1 MSRKLIR
8 AFWGVALCCALSLFA
23 VGQDTVKKV
32 VKNVDGSYTVI
43 EYPVGKEVSV
53 NLVPVSTL
61 SGAKGVAR
69 VMRSADGTHVVLDVS
84 GVPDD
89 TKTYYAYA
97 VDAAG
102 TPTLLGPL
110 TFEKGLAKAEFST
123 PANQFMVV
131 LSPNEGLTTIEPT
144 STVFW
149 SEVPQGYAVV
159 PRRQTSATKAVAT
172 AEPASSAYDVPLL
185 GVPAFGTNTTEVRVK
200 FDGELKGLDGKA
212 YIENKG
218 GKSQVK
224 MRFGDMRK
232 APLNKRYV
240 LWAASPEG
248 TFTKL
253 GQVVSTGKQDEG
265 EIRSETSLKDFGL
278 LVTVEDAETERPISP
293 TYGAFTVVKRP

>member
-1 MSRKLIR
+1 M
-8 AFWGVALCCALSLFA
+8 
-23 VGQDTVKKV
+23 
-32 VKNVDGSYTVI
+32 
-43 EYPVGKEVSV
+43 
-53 NLVPVSTL
+53 
-61 SGAKGVAR
+61 
-69 VMRSADGTHVVLDVS
+69 
-84 GVPDD
+84 
-89 TKTYYAYA
+89 
-97 VDAAG
+97 
-102 TPTLLGPL
+102 
-110 TFEKGLAKAEFST
+110 
-123 PANQFMVV
+123 
-131 LSPNEGLTTIEPT
+131 
-144 STVFW
+144 
-149 SEVPQGYAVV
+149 

-278 LVTVEDAETERPISP
+278 LVTVEDAETERPVSP